1 MKEKGIDYVSGILR
15 LESLTK
21 GNTLKQGD
29 KTPLKYR
36 LFDAD
41 GEKLNI
47 AGKSA
52 SVRLVY
58 PDFLTI
64 GYEKEGLTVAQDD
77 TVTFT
82 IDKVIPAK
90 LYHVEIIVDN
100 KFIFPSRADE
110 SKFTV
115 DKSSLGTESSI
126 IEIVGVDAVV
136 RKAVDLI
143 NKDPNLIIDEDKL
156 VTDIISNTGIGSIEE
171 YHQQFNDVIKEL
183 SEEKDYHSLPEIAG
197 ARRGY
202 STLAE
207 SLGNLSVNM
216 INKNLGKLDQTFMTD
231 EFLQQMAGDTP
242 INAMP
247 ADGSITLTKTTF
259 SKIVSKNKFDLS
271 SAELGRLIED
281 GTVADNVTSV
291 LYTSGFMRFNPN
303 DVVRTNFSLQSSAVY
318 DINKKLITATLN
330 TIHTQVIMPPNGHYL
345 RVTRLADRID
355 EFMVYTGEAPST
367 YDPFKRVIDGSYV
380 SGIDGETIK
389 DKTISDDKLTFV
401 THGKNLLN
409 PNDVIEGVY
418 LNPDNG
424 ALQSNSAYNTTTI
437 ISASPNEKYT
447 ITHPRFIVFYGQD
460 GKFIPNASISIASPP
475 NNYTITLPS
484 DAYGFQYSYVASN
497 TDMQIEKGDVF
508 TPYEPYAKMLDGM
521 SIKPSNVIKYGAE
534 VTKSSSKGDL
544 TDGQRL
550 TAGSANSL
558 KKNKTY
564 SFSANITSFWGLR
577 MGQGE
582 RDYGGS
588 YVEITPSELRF
599 FDYRAEV
606 TPRAV
611 LNHGLTIANFIDVL
625 ITIDKDAN
633 AIVRIVTDGGF
644 YESTPQKW
652 EGYNGVPFA
661 KSMGSVLTEGEF
673 TFDTSD
679 FEKPIYFFG
688 DSYAG
693 LTAKDRWVNYI
704 REWGFDNWL
713 VNGYPGQA
721 SLSAKGMLDFALSKG
736 NPEIL
741 IWGLGMNDRD
751 SSSAVNTNWLN
762 TYNQIKAICE
772 SRDIELILCTIP
784 NVPSINNSFKNEIIR
799 NSGYR
804 YIDFAKAV
812 GAEEVGSNWHTG
824 MLSADEV
831 HPAILGAQKLALQA
845 IKDVPELAS
854 N

>member
-1 MKEKGIDYVSGILR
+1 MSGVLR

-29 KTPLKYR
+29 KTPLKYK

-52 SVRLVY
+52 KVRLVY

-64 GYEKEGLTVAQDD
+64 GYEKDGLTVAQDD

-90 LYHVEIIVDN
+90 LYHVEIIVDD

-136 RKAVDLI
+136 KKAVDLI
-143 NKDPNLIIDEDKL
+143 SKDPNLIIDEDKI
-156 VTDIISNTGIGSIEE
+156 VSDII
-171 YHQQFNDVIKEL
+171 
-183 SEEKDYHSLPEIAG
+183 EI
-197 ARRGY
+197 
-202 STLAE
+202 
-207 SLGNLSVNM
+207 V
-216 INKNLGKLDQTFMTD
+216 
-231 EFLQQMAGDTP
+231 TP
-242 INAMP
+242 T
-247 ADGSITLTKTTF
+247 DGSITLAKTSF
-259 SKIVSKNKFDLS
+259 SKIVSRNQFDLS
-271 SAELGRLIED
+271 SAELGRLIAD
-281 GTVADNVTSV
+281 GTVADNVTAV
-291 LYTSGFMRFNPN
+291 YYTSGFMIFNPN
-303 DVVRTNFSLQSSAVY
+303 DVVNTNFSLQSSAVY
-318 DINKKLITATLN
+318 DINKNLITTTLN
-330 TIHTQVIMPPNGHYL
+330 TIHTRVTMPPDGHYL

-401 THGKNLLN
+401 TQGKNLLN

-424 ALQSNSAYNTTTI
+424 ALQSNPAYNTTTI
-437 ISASPNEKYT
+437 IKALPNEKYT
-447 ITHPRFIVFYGQD
+447 ITHPRFLVFYGQD

-497 TDMQIEKGDVF
+497 ANMQIEKGDVF
-508 TPYEPYAKMLDGM
+508 TPYEPYVKMLDGM
-521 SIKPSNVIKYGAE
+521 AIKPSNVIKYGAE

-550 TAGSANSL
+550 NAGGANSL

-588 YVEITPSELRF
+588 YVEITASELKF
-599 FDYRAEV
+599 FDYRSEV

-611 LNHGLTIANFIDVL
+611 LNHGLTIVNFIDVL

-633 AIVRIVTDGGF
+633 AIARVMTDGGF

-652 EGYNGVPFA
+652 EGYNGIPFA

-693 LTAKDRWVNYI
+693 LTAINRWVNYI

-741 IWGLGMNDRD
+741 IWGLGMNDGD
-751 SSSAVNTNWLN
+751 SSSAVNPNWLN
-762 TYNQIKAICE
+762 TYNQIKSLCK
-772 SRDIELILCTIP
+772 SRDIELVLCTIP

-812 GAEEVGSNWHTG
+812 GAEEVGSGWYAG
-824 MLSADEV
+824 MLSSDGV
-831 HPAILGAQKLALQA
+831 HPDILGAQKLAFRA
-845 IKDVPELAS
+845 IQDVPELAS